1 MSRRATSPGVR
12 PRGAANVA
20 LLVIQVLL
28 VPFYL
33 AAGTAKLVGAQQM
46 VEFFDEIGAGQWL
59 RYLTGTVEVIGALG
73 LLVPRLTGLAA
84 LGLTGLMTGA
94 VITNLVAGTPSVL
107 AVVLLPLVAVLAWG
121 RRDRTIALL
130 RPQ

>member
-1 MSRRATSPGVR
+1 M
-12 PRGAANVA
+12 
-20 LLVIQVLL
+20 IQVLL

-33 AAGTAKLVGAQQM
+33 AAGSAKLVGAEQM
-46 VEFFDEIGAGQWL
+46 IEFFDQIGAGHRL
-59 RYLTGTVEVIGALG
+59 RYLTGTVEVISALG

-94 VITNLVAGTPSVL
+94 VITNLVAGTPSLL

-130 RPQ
+130 RPR

>member
-1 MSRRATSPGVR
+1 MSGPATPPDERPRRA
-12 PRGAANVA
+12 ANAA

-33 AAGTAKLVGAQQM
+33 AAGSAKLAGAEKM
-46 VEFFDEIGAGQWL
+46 IEFFDQIGAGHWL

-94 VITNLVAGTPSVL
+94 VITNLITGTPSLL
-107 AVVLLPLVAVLAWG
+107 AFALLPLVAVLAWG
-121 RRDRTIALL
+121 RRDRTTALL
-130 RPQ
+130 RSR

>member
-1 MSRRATSPGVR
+1 MR